1 MLVEQH
7 IVSIRRQ
14 FTGESLAGA
23 RRRLQELP
31 NWSALLP
38 AARDHGQGRLESH
51 LLEAIG
57 TASGRHPLGI
67 SEVIPYSDRLFLR
80 LESAEHLRAVL
91 ALLPYRDGR
100 RSRHGIVD
108 LRATAKRAT
117 IELILGRSGSGRVIL
132 AGPRGTCDMVA
143 ALAEHHKAV
152 EARRH
157 VPLWTEDTPH
167 DPPRRPVRNSRPMP
181 RRHGFVPVADPK
193 VGSAVLRRIHL
204 WKRVAGGGTVT
215 VTRHSPS
222 ETTPLWT
229 VVRSVPMGSD
239 LHDDDIAR
247 VLADP
252 VAGTGLVP
260 DENSHHCDAERC
272 SQTFASGRLI
282 VRSIRC
288 ADAPSSR
295 PRAGGRL
302 TLAVLDE
309 RERAGLATN
318 RSPRGHVLH
327 LIDPMGDTRGPAQ
340 AADQLAAAWALQG
353 LRTLVL
359 PSNARNVASET
370 PWRRARIT
378 GGTGIMCRG
387 AVDEDGD
394 DLRGVVDKAR
404 TMFDHIVMV
413 SSHSSLSL
421 IMPLY
426 PLADDHLIVA
436 DGHFPRATTTTVIR
450 AGRLERQDTAL
461 APAESAMAWLQ
472 RELARVPFAD
482 VPMTGLLLRDDPQ
495 EAMADSF
502 VGRVDSELVRYGLPV
517 LGRLPRAASLA
528 PERTVLD
535 HMPADQRDFIMGQST
550 RVRDGL
556 GSARADEAM
565 LLTAVR
571 RWLNC

>member
-23 RRRLQELP
+23 RRSLQELP
-31 NWSALLP
+31 NWSMPLP
-38 AARDHGQGRLESH
+38 AATDHDQDRLESH
-51 LLEAIG
+51 LLEAVG

-67 SEVIPYSDRLFLR
+67 SEVIPHSDRLFLR
-80 LESAEHLRAVL
+80 LESAEHLSAVL

-100 RSRHGIVD
+100 RSRHGVVD
-108 LRATAKRAT
+108 LRATAKRGT
-117 IELILGRSGSGRVIL
+117 IELVLGRSGSGRVIL
-132 AGPRGTCDMVA
+132 AGPRGTSDMAA
-143 ALAEHHKAV
+143 ALADHHKAV

-157 VPLWTEDTPH
+157 APLWTEDTPH

-181 RRHGFVPVADPK
+181 RRHSFVPVADPK

-204 WKRVAGGGTVT
+204 WKRVAGGGAVT
-215 VTRHSPS
+215 VTRQAPS

-229 VVRSVPMGSD
+229 VVRSVPPGSD
-239 LHDDDIAR
+239 LHDDDIAT

-252 VAGTGLVP
+252 VAGAGLVP
-260 DENSHHCDAERC
+260 DENSHHCDAELC

-288 ADAPSSR
+288 ADAPSAR
-295 PRAGGRL
+295 PRARGRL

-309 RERAGLATN
+309 RERAGHATGQ
-318 RSPRGHVLH
+318 SPRGHVLH
-327 LIDPMGDTRGPAQ
+327 LIDPMGDTRGPSQ

-359 PSNARNVASET
+359 PSGARRVASET
-370 PWRRARIT
+370 PWQRARIT
-378 GGTGIMCRG
+378 GGMGMMYRG
-387 AVDEDGD
+387 TIAEDGD
-394 DLRGVVDKAR
+394 NLRGVVDKAR
-404 TMFDHIVMV
+404 TMFDHVIVV
-413 SSHSSLSL
+413 SSHSPVSPILP
-421 IMPLY
+421 IY

-450 AGRLERQDTAL
+450 AGRLERRDTTL
-461 APAESAMAWLQ
+461 TPAESAMAWLQ

-482 VPMTGLLLRDDPQ
+482 VPMTGLLLRGDPK
-495 EAMADSF
+495 EAVADSF
-502 VGRVDSELVRYGLPV
+502 LGRVDSELARYGLPV
-517 LGRLPRAASLA
+517 LGRLPRVARLA

-535 HMPADQRDFIMGQST
+535 RMPGDQRDFVMVQST
-550 RVRDGL
+550 CIREGL
-556 GSARADEAM
+556 SSARAEQAV
-565 LLTAVR
+565 LIAAVR
-571 RWLNC
+571 SWLNC